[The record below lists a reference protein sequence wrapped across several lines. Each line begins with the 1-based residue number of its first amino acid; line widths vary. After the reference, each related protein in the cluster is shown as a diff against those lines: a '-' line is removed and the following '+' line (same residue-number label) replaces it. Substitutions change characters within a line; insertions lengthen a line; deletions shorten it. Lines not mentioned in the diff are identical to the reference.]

1 MRKLSRFL
9 FLLEI
14 VPLLV
19 FVAIRALD
27 LDMTQ
32 RILVAG
38 GCALTALLL
47 LRVLR
52 VSYSPLFFATNVF
65 FVFAASLLLSPFDR
79 LSAFFL
85 YLGEVGMFVTI
96 LLIGFIWLLSQD
108 GGLFSPTEAA
118 GLPHKRYSWWLL
130 LVYAA
135 CLPIAWKFKGNEN
148 LAGALPF
155 MLITVAEKLFYKL
168 QLRDMKRG
176 A

>member
-19 FVAIRALD
+19 FVAIRALG

-38 GCALTALLL
+38 SCALAALVL

-52 VSYSPLFFATNVF
+52 VAYTPLFFATNVF
-65 FVFAASLLLSPFDR
+65 FIFAASLLLSPFDG

-96 LLIGFIWLLSQD
+96 LLIGFVWLLSQD
-108 GGLFSPTEAA
+108 AGLFHPSTAA
-118 GLPHKRYSWWLL
+118 GIKHKRYSWLLL

-135 CLPIAWKFKGNEN
+135 CLPIAWTFKGNEN

-155 MLITVAEKLFYKL
+155 MMITVAEKVFYHL
-168 QLRDMKRG
+168 QLREIKR
-176 A
+176 AA

>member
-19 FVAIRALD
+19 FVAIRALG

-38 GCALTALLL
+38 ACALVALLL
-47 LRVLR
+47 LRALR
-52 VSYSPLFFATNVF
+52 VAYTPLFFATNVF
-65 FVFAASLLLSPFDR
+65 FIFAASLLLSPFEG
-79 LSAFFL
+79 LAAFFL

-108 GGLFSPTEAA
+108 AGLFHPSTAA
-118 GLPHKRYSWWLL
+118 GIKHKRYSWLLL

-135 CLPIAWKFKGNEN
+135 CLPIAWTFKGNEN

-155 MLITVAEKLFYKL
+155 MMITVAEKLFYQL
-168 QLRDMKRG
+168 QLREIKRG

>member
-19 FVAIRALD
+19 FVAIRALG

-38 GCALTALLL
+38 GCALAALLL
-47 LRVLR
+47 LRALR
-52 VSYSPLFFATNVF
+52 VAYTPLFFATNVF
-65 FVFAASLLLSPFDR
+65 FVFAASLLLSPFDGV
-79 LSAFFL
+79 SAFFL
-85 YLGEVGMFVTI
+85 WLGELGMFAVL
-96 LLIGFIWLLSQD
+96 LLIGFVWLLSQK
-108 GGLFSPTEAA
+108 GGLFSPTPAA
-118 GLPHKRYSWWLL
+118 GLKHKRYSWWLL

-135 CLPIAWKFKGNEN
+135 CLPIAWAFKGNEN

-155 MLITVAEKLFYKL
+155 MLITIAEKFFYKL
-168 QLRDMKRG
+168 QLRELERG

>member
-19 FVAIRALD
+19 FVAIRALG

-38 GCALTALLL
+38 SCALAALVL
-47 LRVLR
+47 LRALR
-52 VSYSPLFFATNVF
+52 VAYTPLFFATNVF
-65 FVFAASLLLSPFDR
+65 FVFAASLLLSPFDGV
-79 LSAFFL
+79 SAFFL
-85 YLGEVGMFVTI
+85 YLGEVGMFATI
-96 LLIGFIWLLSQD
+96 LLVGFIWLLSQD
-108 GGLFSPTEAA
+108 GGLFSPTPAA
-118 GLPHKRYSWWLL
+118 GLQHKRYSWWLL

-135 CLPIAWKFKGNEN
+135 CLPIAWTFKGNEN

-168 QLRDMKRG
+168 QMREMAR
-176 A
+176 AA

>member
-19 FVAIRALD
+19 FVAIRALG

-38 GCALTALLL
+38 SCALAALVL

-52 VSYSPLFFATNVF
+52 VAYTPLFFATNVF
-65 FVFAASLLLSPFDR
+65 FVFAASLLLSPFDG
-79 LSAFFL
+79 LSALFL
-85 YLGEVGMFVTI
+85 WLGEVGMFVTI
-96 LLIGFIWLLSQD
+96 LLIGFVWLLSQD
-108 GGLFSPTEAA
+108 AGLFHPSTA
-118 GLPHKRYSWWLL
+118 GGVKHKRYSWLLL

-135 CLPIAWKFKGNEN
+135 CLPIAWTFKGNEN

-155 MLITVAEKLFYKL
+155 MMITVAEKLFYQL
-168 QLRDMKRG
+168 QLREIKRG